1 MSPAEIK
8 MLLEAQGVRADPAH
22 LEAAAVLVTALLED
36 TARYFAGLP
45 LEAEPAAFQAAQRRH
60 AP

>member
-1 MSPAEIK
+1 MN
-8 MLLEAQGVRADPAH
+8 MLLEAQGVRGDPAH
-22 LEAAAVLVTALLED
+22 LEAAAVLVTALLEG
-36 TARYFAGLP
+36 TARYFASLP